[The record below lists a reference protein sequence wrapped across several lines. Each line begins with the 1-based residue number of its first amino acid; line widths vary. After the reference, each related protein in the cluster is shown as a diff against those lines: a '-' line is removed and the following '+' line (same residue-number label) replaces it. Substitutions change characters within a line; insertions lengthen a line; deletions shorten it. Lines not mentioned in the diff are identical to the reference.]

1 MHGET
6 WEGNVLTMMNWK
18 FTIFGAIIC
27 LRCCTL
33 DYRIHQYISK
43 LFIYLFI
50 IFITIFLDTTDKFC
64 QNLLG
69 SQNFTGSLSVYL
81 FSFSLIFLHLVSFC
95 SCGIFYITRITSVI
109 PCLLILL
116 VPKKYKMERLTKI
129 VIQWNSSLPI
139 SLSFWN

>member
-18 FTIFGAIIC
+18 LTIFSAIIC
-27 LRCCTL
+27 SRRCTL
-33 DYRIHQYISK
+33 DYRTHQYISK
-43 LFIYLFI
+43 QFFFFKFF

-64 QNLLG
+64 KNLLV
-69 SQNFTGSLSVYL
+69 SQNFTGSLSVYS
-81 FSFSLIFLHLVSFC
+81 FSFCLIFLHLVSFC

-129 VIQWNSSLPI
+129 VI
-139 SLSFWN
+139 